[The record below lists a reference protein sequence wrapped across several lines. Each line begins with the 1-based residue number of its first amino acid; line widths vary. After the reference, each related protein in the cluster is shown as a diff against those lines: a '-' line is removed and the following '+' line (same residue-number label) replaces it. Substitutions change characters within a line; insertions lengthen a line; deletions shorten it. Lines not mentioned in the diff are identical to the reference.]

1 MRARFR
7 GARAEKIRLLGIF
20 YPHLQFTCENQEVLT
35 SCRKDR
41 ISSPLHAPRQLPG
54 PTFMFSKKVLVGSSL
69 AKGTTVWIAVGGLTL
84 ILAGCASSG
93 HGGDPTAFLAFAG
106 VQGAMQ
112 QEVPILVA
120 STRRDDARTTGN
132 HARFSAVSVS
142 IPPNHRAGVIE
153 RATVGHNFAGRN
165 FTISSVQDLTES
177 AFLEEISA
185 RASGGE
191 ADRDILLYVHGYDIN
206 LSEARFRTAQI
217 IVDSGFAGTPVLFTW
232 DSISRS
238 GLAAYEADKESATVA
253 RDELEKL
260 ILDLS
265 NVRGVRRIHVLAHS
279 MGAWLAMESLRA
291 IAISGNP
298 DLGGKLGEVMLAAP
312 DIDLSVFS
320 QQLSRV
326 GAEHVTVFVSSTDRA
341 LLLSS
346 RIAGDRPRLG
356 ALDPSNPESR
366 ETLRALGVSVYDLS
380 RLNTDFVGHNTF
392 AEVPSVVR
400 QIGVQLAA
408 GESSETDRGH
418 FEVSEAGSER

>member
-1 MRARFR
+1 
-7 GARAEKIRLLGIF
+7 
-20 YPHLQFTCENQEVLT
+20 VLF
-35 SCRKDR
+35 
-41 ISSPLHAPRQLPG
+41 HAPIAG
-54 PTFMFSKKVLVGSSL
+54 PTFMFSKKVMVGRSL
-69 AKGTTVWIAVGGLTL
+69 ANAIAVVGLAL

-93 HGGDPTAFLAFAG
+93 HGGDPTAFLALAG
-106 VQGAMQ
+106 VHGAMQ

-120 STRRDDARTTGN
+120 STRRDDARTAGN

-153 RATVGHNFAGRN
+153 RATFGHNFAGRN
-165 FTISSVQDLTES
+165 FTLSSVQDLTET
-177 AFLEEISA
+177 AFLEEISV
-185 RASGGE
+185 RATGE
-191 ADRDILLYVHGYDIN
+191 ADRDVLLYVHGYDIN
-206 LSEARFRTAQI
+206 LNEARFRTAQI

-265 NVRGVRRIHVLAHS
+265 HVRGVRRIHVLAHS

-366 ETLRALGVSVYDLS
+366 ETLRTLGVSVYDLS

-408 GESSETDRGH
+408 GESSETDRSH
-418 FEVSEAGSER
+418 FEISEVDSER